1 MALGLLAPLL
11 IVAGQAA
18 HWFYKGSWP
27 SERMSLLWDALR
39 LPHPSAPWAS
49 AQAILDMFL
58 ATPLWLGVMCLL
70 FAAGFTIWAA
80 AGVLRSATRLSLL
93 HHHGDDESP
102 CKTR

>member
-11 IVAGQAA
+11 ILAGQTA

-39 LPHPSAPWAS
+39 LPHPSAPWAG
-49 AQAILDMFL
+49 AQAILDIFL

-70 FAAGFTIWAA
+70 FAAGYATRTA
-80 AGVLRSATRLSLL
+80 AGVLRSATQ
-93 HHHGDDESP
+93 
-102 CKTR
+102 